1 MGQLSLFDVF
11 GSEPNPVPRPPR
23 PPKRNDQ
30 AKPEPKLEKQADS
43 MQENE
48 LVAVDKQ
55 EEPVPVI
62 ASPII
67 TGLHYEPPTNH
78 APVFEPLNPFAEASA
93 LQEAETEYRH
103 TPAAPEFV
111 HIELA
116 NLEPVHIDLM
126 PIEAIPLEPKP
137 EEAAFTEENQSIE
150 IEPIGI
156 IESEEPL
163 TPQAVEPEQVALK
176 PIDSNEETIKLAVPP
191 SKKGAI
197 KKEKE
202 TNLIPPIQNAT
213 TETTFTD
220 LDLTS
225 LTKQYYSIS
234 EVAKFFGVNAS
245 HLRYWEKEFPAQLG
259 NVRKNGKGDRF
270 YTPKNIAQLQL
281 IFHLV
286 RNKKMTLEGARK
298 QLKQQKK
305 SLKAEADA
313 HQLLLQVRRFL
324 VDLKKQLD

>member
-30 AKPEPKLEKQADS
+30 AKPEPKGEKKADS
-43 MQENE
+43 MQDNQ

-55 EEPVPVI
+55 EEPVQVI

-67 TGLHYEPPTNH
+67 TGLHYEPPTIH

-93 LQEAETEYRH
+93 LPKAETEYTP

-116 NLEPVHIDLM
+116 NVEPILADLM
-126 PIEAIPLEPKP
+126 PIEATPLEPKP
-137 EEAAFTEENQSIE
+137 EEATFTEENQSIT
-150 IEPIGI
+150 IEPVGI
-156 IESEEPL
+156 IESEPL
-163 TPQAVEPEQVALK
+163 TPQAVEPDQVALK
-176 PIDSNEETIKLAVPP
+176 PIDSNEETITLAVPP

-202 TNLIPPIQNAT
+202 TNLNPPIQNAT